1 MPRLHH
7 VKLYVAGT
15 CGDLVAL
22 HNKTAQIPAFPSEY
36 IFLTPDETPLMVDA
50 APYRL
55 AGGGQTFRTAD
66 GSELAAPKPE
76 DYVILEKPL
85 LEFLS
90 WEQAPR
96 LVGLLQRAF
105 PKLEF
110 RAEIAAMEL
119 QTD

>member
-7 VKLYVAGT
+7 VKLYVAGC

-22 HNKTAQIPAFPSEY
+22 HGKTAQIPAFPSEY
-36 IFLTPDETPLMVDA
+36 VFLTFDAIPLMTDA

-55 AGGGQTFRTAD
+55 GGGSQTFRTAD
-66 GSELAAPKPE
+66 GRELATPKSE

-90 WEQAPR
+90 WEPAPR

-110 RAEIAAMEL
+110 RAEIAAVEL
-119 QTD
+119 STG